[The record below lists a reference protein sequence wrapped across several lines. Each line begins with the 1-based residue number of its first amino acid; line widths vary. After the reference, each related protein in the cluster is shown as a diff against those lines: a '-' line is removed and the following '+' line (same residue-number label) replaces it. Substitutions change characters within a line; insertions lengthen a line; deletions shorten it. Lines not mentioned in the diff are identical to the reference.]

1 MFKNGFKEEN
11 KNESLKNK
19 NLMKLASSTVWYM
32 IISHVGICLHI
43 ELIYY
48 KKWTK
53 LNPTLSKLSCKLAY
67 CVGNGSVV
75 YLT

>member
-48 KKWTK
+48 KK
-53 LNPTLSKLSCKLAY
+53 
-67 CVGNGSVV
+67 
-75 YLT
+75 